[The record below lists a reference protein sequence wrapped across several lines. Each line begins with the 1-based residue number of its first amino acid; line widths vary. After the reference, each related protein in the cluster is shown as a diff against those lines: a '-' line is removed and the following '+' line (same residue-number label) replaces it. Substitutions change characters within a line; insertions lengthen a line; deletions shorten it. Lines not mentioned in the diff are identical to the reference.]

1 MIAGS
6 AELLL
11 LLALAI
17 PVVGAVLNAVLAR
30 IDRRLSSVVVVLA
43 TGLTLLAVIALV
55 LGVLATGGVSASIPA
70 LLTRAE
76 LQVDLFSLVFA
87 LVGALVWFCASV
99 HATAYLGKD
108 PARERFQSVSLVVL
122 AAYLGVVFAGD
133 WMTLFVCFEL
143 LGLVAL
149 LLVLHDGTDKAR
161 KAGTK
166 YFWMTLIAGFALLAG
181 IVLVHTMTGSAV
193 IGTLPA
199 EAGSTSLAWAAF
211 LLLLVGFGVK
221 AGLVPLHTWL
231 PDAHPA
237 APAPASALLSGVMIK
252 AGAYGIFR
260 LLNTVFRPEIGT
272 DFELDEWRFNAQLGL
287 FIAWVGIVTML
298 IGVILALGQHHAK
311 RMLAWHSVSQ
321 MGFVVTGL
329 GVGAWLGAQGGMG
342 TAGGL
347 LHMVNHALF
356 KAGLFLGMGAVAV
369 YAHSADMYKLGGLW
383 RRMPMVFVCMLIF
396 AAGIGGVPLFNGFVS
411 KSMIHHALVDGA
423 DLPGGGSLVVAEW
436 LFIATA
442 VGTAASFVKLI
453 TLVFIRQPETQ
464 PSDPPGSV
472 GWGMM
477 APMLLLAIPVVLI
490 GIQPQWL
497 LQGLMAPG
505 LEGLALSADPITRY
519 LSVYYLGR
527 SDVLL
532 SAVIVGAGA
541 AVFVIGMR
549 QGWFHWSAPAWF
561 GVDYWYRRTATGFVR
576 ACQVGSLIAGAM
588 RDQIAG
594 RAWRVLLR
602 LDDLSWRTP
611 KLDVALVKALG
622 RALSALNRLLDRPG
636 QWFKRLRKFTSAK
649 PGLFDRYGQW
659 FDRLSIRLSA
669 KSGRCALQDV
679 LYRDLDQ
686 GRDALIAAAQAE
698 ANERHGRSDRQAH
711 VDRILLEQRLE
722 AARQVAGLVAS
733 QQLER
738 AMAAA
743 ASGDNERSRA
753 EWVMPPVDKIVD
765 AADDWL
771 AGQKLEA
778 ALDAAG
784 LDVTGVY
791 EYERRLAD
799 ERNWRREL
807 RAVVFRPGT
816 SQWPM
821 TEHPDR
827 SSLAGRLRR
836 LLDQGTTDPG
846 AGLIGAV
853 VLMVIL
859 LIGFL

>member
-1 MIAGS
+1 MS
-6 AELLL
+6 AAPVELLL
-11 LLALAI
+11 PLAMAI
-17 PVVGAVLNAVLAR
+17 PVVGAVLSTVLAR
-30 IDRRLSSVVVVLA
+30 FDRRLSSLVVVLA
-43 TGLTLLAVIALV
+43 TGLTLVVVIGLMP
-55 LGVLATGGVSASIPA
+55 GVLAAGHLSMSFPA

-76 LQVDLFSLVFA
+76 LLVDVFSLVFA
-87 LVGALVWFCASV
+87 LVGTLVWFCASV

-108 PARERFQSVSLVVL
+108 PARERFQTVSLVVL

-149 LLVLHDGTDKAR
+149 LLVLHEGTEKAR
-161 KAGTK
+161 RAGIK

-181 IVLVHTMTGSAV
+181 IVLVHAISGSAV
-193 IGTLPA
+193 IGPLPA
-199 EAGSTSLAWAAF
+199 EAASTSLAWAAF

-221 AGLVPLHTWL
+221 AGLVPLHNWL

-272 DFELDEWRFNAQLGL
+272 DFDLNEWQFNARLGL
-287 FIAWVGIVTML
+287 LITWLGIVTML
-298 IGVILALGQHHAK
+298 VGVILALGQHHAK

-329 GVGAWLGAQGGMG
+329 GIGAWLGANGAMG

-356 KAGLFLGMGAVAV
+356 KAGLFLGMGAVAFH
-369 YAHSADMYKLGGLW
+369 AHSADMYKLGGLW
-383 RRMPMVFVCMLIF
+383 RRMPVVFACMLIF

-423 DLPGGGSLVVAEW
+423 DLPGGASLAVAEW

-464 PSDPPGSV
+464 ASDPPGSV
-472 GWGMM
+472 GWGMV
-477 APMLLLAIPVVLI
+477 APLLLLAIPVVLI

-497 LQGLMAPG
+497 LQELVAPG
-505 LEGLALSADPITRY
+505 LEGLALSADPIGRY

-561 GVDYWYRRTATGFVR
+561 GVDFWYRQGAVGFVR
-576 ACQVGSLIAGAM
+576 VCQTGSRKAGAI
-588 RDQIAG
+588 RDHLAG
-594 RAWRVLLR
+594 RAWRMLLN
-602 LDDLSWRTP
+602 LDYLPGQSLKLS
-611 KLDVALVKALG
+611 VAMIEALG
-622 RALSALNRLLDRPG
+622 RAMSGINRLLDRPG
-636 QWFKRLRKFTSAK
+636 QWLVS
-649 PGLFDRYGQW
+649 
-659 FDRLSIRLSA
+659 LSIMLSA
-669 KSGRCALQDV
+669 KSGRRALQDV

-686 GRDALIAAAQAE
+686 GRDELIAAAQSE
-698 ANERHGRSDRQAH
+698 ANKRHGIADRLPH
-711 VDRILLEQRLE
+711 TDRILLEQRLE

-738 AMAAA
+738 AMATTPDDAA
-743 ASGDNERSRA
+743 QHRA
-753 EWVMPPVDKIVD
+753 ERTLPSARRLVD
-765 AADDWL
+765 AADAWL
-771 AGQKLEA
+771 DGQTLEKALESAGLEA
-778 ALDAAG
+778 TEVFEYGPSLD
-784 LDVTGVY
+784 
-791 EYERRLAD
+791 D
-799 ERNWRREL
+799 EHRWRREL
-807 RAVVFRPGT
+807 RALLFRPGA
-816 SQWPM
+816 SHWPM

-827 SSLAGRLRR
+827 SSLARRLRR

-859 LIGFL
+859 LIGLLGN